1 LHDAVVTT
9 PLVYPVAIIDRLCFH
24 LWFTW
29 MFSAQNA
36 KHQFSDMQ
44 FQSITQT
51 QYIQYRLC
59 TQENLVA
66 IGNRIFPLAPS

>member
-1 LHDAVVTT
+1 
-9 PLVYPVAIIDRLCFH
+9 
-24 LWFTW
+24 